1 MGTTAKICPLM
12 SAGQNLDKICAKD
25 VCAWYIPS
33 LKTCAVYALG
43 HNALL
48 EIKVK
53 QQESKK

>member
-1 MGTTAKICPLM
+1 MAITTKICPLM

-33 LKTCAVYALG
+33 LKTCAVYTIG

-48 EIKVK
+48 EIKAK
-53 QQESKK
+53 QQEAKK